1 VTSLKIDQSII
12 SICDMKKMLGGE
24 AKQNLLD
31 SAYSLCYLFDIYQ
44 QKLNIVINFTF
55 LPFFPA
61 LIKEALGVVTEPL
74 ITSLF

>member
-1 VTSLKIDQSII
+1 MNSNKTTNVIHFSGMTPYYVINQSMIT
-12 SICDMKKMLGGE
+12 ICDMKKMLGGE

-55 LPFFPA
+55 LPF
-61 LIKEALGVVTEPL
+61 
-74 ITSLF
+74 